1 MEVRPRRAA
10 LVLGALTLA
19 LGGLLGRTAFL
30 QSAGATA
37 AEYAERQH
45 DATATL
51 AARRGSIFD
60 ARGQLLAA
68 NVTAQ
73 DAFVDPKFFLEQNPD
88 PADRDAAIDALAEIL
103 LVDPLTLAQKI
114 GRRPDARFVVI
125 AEHLAEDQ
133 RRAIADIG
141 IKGIGLSDS
150 PRRLYPAGS
159 LAAHV
164 LGSVGSDGN
173 GLEGIELARDGTL
186 HGTPGK
192 TRQVLDARRRPLLLA
207 AADLTPP
214 HHGRHLVLTL
224 DANIQRIVEEE
235 LAATCREHNAKTGQ
249 AVVMDPRTGD
259 IVALAV
265 WPSYDPSAPGDVQ
278 TDLRRNRAIVDPYE
292 PGSVLK
298 PFIVAAA
305 IDDGLTTPAEVWP
318 INGATWRTSYGRT
331 ITDVYGY
338 HNLNTWDVVVKS
350 SNVGMSMLGNRM
362 GNDGLHDALGDF
374 GFGQRGGLGLPGEGA
389 GMVLPL
395 RRWTKYSTES
405 ISQGYEMLATPLQL
419 VRAVSAIANNGWLP
433 TPRVVKGTLDENG
446 GLMPEPSK
454 PMRQAVSPEA
464 AAWLRRIMA
473 DVPVRGTGKKAR
485 SDTYHFFGKT
495 GTAHQAVDGKYDEE
509 HYAAS
514 FVGGGPY
521 EAPRLTIALVV
532 HEPDKSVA
540 HFGGIVAAPTAGRIL
555 ERSLAYLEVPPSQE
569 LPEYPADV
577 KRQLHGMRSQ

>member
-1 MEVRPRRAA
+1 MDVRPRRAA
-10 LVLGALTLA
+10 LVLGALGLA
-19 LGGLLGRTAFL
+19 LVALLGRTAFL
-30 QSAGATA
+30 QTAGARA
-37 AEYAERQH
+37 AAYAERQH

-51 AARRGSIFD
+51 DARRGSIFD

-68 NVTAQ
+68 NVTGRS
-73 DAFVDPKFFLEQNPD
+73 AFIDPAFFLEQNPD
-88 PADRDAAIDALAEIL
+88 PADRDAVLDVLAEIL
-103 LVDPLTLAQKI
+103 LIDPRTLAATVDQ
-114 GRRPDARFVVI
+114 RREDRFVVV
-125 AEHLAEDQ
+125 AEHLADDQ
-133 RRAIADIG
+133 QRAVRALG
-141 IKGIGLSDS
+141 VKGVGLSDT

-173 GLEGIELARDGTL
+173 GLEGVELARDGTL
-186 HGTPGK
+186 EGQPGTA
-192 TRQVLDARRRPLLLA
+192 RQVLDARRRPLLLA

-224 DANIQRIVEEE
+224 DANIQRITEEE
-235 LAATCREHNAKTGQ
+235 LAATCRAHNAKSGQ

-259 IVALAV
+259 VVALAV
-265 WPSYDPSAPGDVQ
+265 WPSYDPSAPGDAANE
-278 TDLRRNRAIVDPYE
+278 LRRNRAITDPYE

-305 IDDGLTTPAEVWP
+305 IDDGLTRPDEVWP

-338 HNLNTWDVVVKS
+338 HDLNTWDVLVKS

-362 GNDGLHDALGDF
+362 GNDRLHAALGEF
-374 GFGQRGGLGLPGEGA
+374 GFGQRGGIGLPGEGA

-395 RRWTKYSTES
+395 SRWTKYSTES

-433 TPRVVKGTLDENG
+433 TPRVVKGTLTEDG

-473 DVPVRGTGKKAR
+473 DVPVRGTAKNAR
-485 SDTYHFFGKT
+485 SDTYHLFGKT

-514 FVGGGPY
+514 FIGGGPY
-521 EAPRLTIALVV
+521 EAPRLTIAIVV
-532 HEPDKSVA
+532 HEPDKSIA
-540 HFGGIVAAPTAGRIL
+540 HYGGLVAAPAAGQIL
-555 ERSLAYLEVPPSQE
+555 ERALQYLEVPPSPD
-569 LPEYPADV
+569 LPEYPETV
-577 KRQLHGMRSQ
+577 KRQLHGMRE